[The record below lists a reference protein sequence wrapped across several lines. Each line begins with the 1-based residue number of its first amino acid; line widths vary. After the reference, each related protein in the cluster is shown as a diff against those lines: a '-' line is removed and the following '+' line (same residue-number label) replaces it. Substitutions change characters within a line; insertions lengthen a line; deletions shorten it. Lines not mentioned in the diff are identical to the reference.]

1 MELTHVLQ
9 DVAEDNLELMREV
22 VVVSVQF
29 DDKQG
34 ENTENRVNEK
44 VTDFALKRNELTFH
58 RRPSDV

>member
-1 MELTHVLQ
+1 MKLTHVLQ

-44 VTDFALKRNELTFH
+44 VTDFALKRNVLTFH
-58 RRPSDV
+58 RRPLDV